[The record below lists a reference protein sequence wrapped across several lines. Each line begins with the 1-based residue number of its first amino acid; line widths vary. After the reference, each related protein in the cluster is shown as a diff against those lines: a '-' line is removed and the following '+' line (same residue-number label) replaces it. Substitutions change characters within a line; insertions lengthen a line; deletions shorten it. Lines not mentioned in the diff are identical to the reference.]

1 MHPTTKSAI
10 SVSVPPADRDQGLKN
25 EELARPEKDG
35 SGCLEMLCPEIA
47 GLS

>member
-1 MHPTTKSAI
+1 M
-10 SVSVPPADRDQGLKN
+10 LKN
-25 EELARPEKDG
+25 EELARPVKEK